1 LAWICVN
8 GVAAASAADF
18 EFVAAPSTAG
28 APIDDTKKSKL
39 TVIAEIEVLETFVI
53 DALRHEAT
61 YLDLAPS
68 RVQEILAR

>member
-1 LAWICVN
+1 LWLNGLPFGEAQLAWICVN

-39 TVIAEIEVLETFVI
+39 TVTAEIVVLEALVI
-53 DALRHEAT
+53 LTRF
-61 YLDLAPS
+61 YNK
-68 RVQEILAR
+68 RRI